1 MNLVMAR
8 KFGEAISTIRIE
20 KKITLLE
27 LAETSNLSLQ
37 MLRKFEVGEKEIK
50 LEQII
55 RICRGMNIKTD
66 SLFRKFEKLL

>member
-1 MNLVMAR
+1 M
-8 KFGEAISTIRIE
+8 
-20 KKITLLE
+20 TLLE
-27 LAETSNLSLQ
+27 LTETSNLPLK

-50 LEQII
+50 LEQID

>member
-20 KKITLLE
+20 KKMTLLE